1 MNLFVLPFISHFSP
15 LSGPGDCHGF
25 GFFSGFSLL
34 CLLVERRHPWTSV
47 DPIERT
53 GASTNDFWEMIG
65 ECRKQL
71 SLEAVVQVG
80 VRALEP
86 CDSGDRATGWDH
98 SLDHSGCVW

>member
-1 MNLFVLPFISHFSP
+1 MDL
-15 LSGPGDCHGF
+15 
-25 GFFSGFSLL
+25 GFSLAFH
-34 CLLVERRHPWTSV
+34 CCASWSNGAGGHPWTSV

-53 GASTNDFWEMIG
+53 GASTNYFWEMIG